1 MIFDLL
7 MRWIHILAA
16 ITLVGGTF
24 FLRFSL
30 APALAEQRAEVQQ
43 SLLAAW
49 RPRWA
54 RAVMIAS
61 GLLLLSGLVN
71 AVRNIMA
78 YEFPGAPY
86 HALVAIKLLVALVI
100 FWLSAVLAGR
110 SELALRFR
118 EKLSFWLTVNVMLA
132 IVIVALAGY
141 MKGLQR
147 IPKANPPARTSVP
160 PAVAPTERERIGQES
175 QKTTRRPAPTVA
187 QAATATGRRTSA
199 GRRTG

>member
-30 APALAEQRAEVQQ
+30 APALAGQSPQLQQ
-43 SLLAAW
+43 TLLAAW

-54 RAVMIAS
+54 RLVMIAS

-71 AVRNIMA
+71 AVRNIIA
-78 YEFPGAPY
+78 YQFPGAPY
-86 HALVAIKLLVALVI
+86 HALVAVKLLLSLVI

-110 SELALRFR
+110 SDLAQRFR

-132 IVIVALAGY
+132 IAIVGLAGY
-141 MKGLQR
+141 MKGLER
-147 IPKANPPARTSVP
+147 IPKADQPARTSTH
-160 PAVAPTERERIGQES
+160 PAVPPTERERIGQES

-187 QAATATGRRTSA
+187 QAPTAARRRTPTG
-199 GRRTG
+199 GRPG